1 MYDEKRE
8 REKNILGVIR
18 GSQRRKKPKQS
29 AFNHAFLVRRWRS
42 ITQYDFMNFIRNRNS
57 NKMSLEILFF
67 EFRLFRIN
75 NFLVLTK
82 CKKKRKN

>member
-42 ITQYDFMNFIRNRNS
+42 ITQYDFM
-57 NKMSLEILFF
+57 
-67 EFRLFRIN
+67 
-75 NFLVLTK
+75 
-82 CKKKRKN
+82 